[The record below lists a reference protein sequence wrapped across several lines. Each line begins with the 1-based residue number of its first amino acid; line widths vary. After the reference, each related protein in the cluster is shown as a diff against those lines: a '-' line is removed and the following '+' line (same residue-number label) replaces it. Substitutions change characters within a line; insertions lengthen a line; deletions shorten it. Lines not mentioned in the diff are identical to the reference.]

1 MSWYDD
7 QPVVTPP
14 AAPEPA
20 PSRPPARGLR
30 RGAIVAALGALLL
43 VGGGWHG
50 WIAWRSAP
58 RRCSR
63 PIRRS

>member
-20 PSRPPARGLR
+20 QSRPPARGLR

-43 VGGGWHG
+43 IGGG
-50 WIAWRSAP
+50 
-58 RRCSR
+58 
-63 PIRRS
+63 